1 MLVTRSATSKPV
13 DKYVSMVPVAGN
25 VMRRDLKPQAEGKRR
40 TRIQRQKQS
49 RAFHIKRWGHNRG
62 KTSQDRWNTTS
73 QPRSACG
80 PRLNANFS
88 FRMDAGRTSHQGQ
101 SMSDEARP
109 GESRAARESL
119 SCSLPA
125 THARSRCLICGRT
138 MAFWCWLTH
147 MLPKPPL
154 CLYSPSTYGYFV

>member
-1 MLVTRSATSKPV
+1 MCPWSLLLGMRCGATW
-13 DKYVSMVPVAGN
+13 N
-25 VMRRDLKPQAEGKRR
+25 R
-40 TRIQRQKQS
+40 KQS
-49 RAFHIKRWGHNRG
+49 ERNGQEMKDKTKPSVPHRKDGHNRG
-62 KTSQDRWNTTS
+62 KTRQDRWNTTS

-80 PRLNANFS
+80 PRLNANFG

-119 SCSLPA
+119 FCSLPA

-147 MLPKPPL
+147 LLPKPPL
-154 CLYSPSTYGYFV
+154 CLYSPSTYGDFV